1 MNNILSILTGIAM
14 IGASALTLE
23 GVNKVTDGDFY
34 LASVK
39 YLAQESTNVPGG
51 ESVFS
56 GDSTISI
63 PATSATQETTQFNIP
78 LLPNGGTPTDFQN
91 QIQKTQTPNMMQNQP
106 GSFEVFEK
114 NQKVFNTIR
123 QPLKGVTNESFEEN
137 NDDSERNE
145 IDREQIQRSIKDIS
159 RFRTELKNT
168 LRQIKK
174 QASPADL
181 EELTKIQAEVDQVY
195 STLSNTSDSSSAV
208 EAMQSFHEGEYWDK
222 VNKIRTRVQIPQE
235 LKRFQ
240 QSFKRVDKT
249 LQAKAVQSLGLNI
262 DKAKQEVA
270 EMKQLANN
278 VQSQYDSGSY
288 EEAGESMRD
297 LHENGQPGDI
307 ESTIAR
313 VRDIKSTL
321 KRVKDTEV
329 RTAAEEVLQEVID
342 KFNNGEYRDARETL
356 DQYSNDLMKMLN
368 QFAKAKTLNRS
379 ASKNQI
385 QNLGNLIEKKLQE
398 IDVKQG
404 QTQES
409 SAEFNQ

>member
-91 QIQKTQTPNMMQNQP
+91 QIQKTQTPNMMQNHP
-106 GSFEVFEK
+106 VSFEVFEK

-356 DQYSNDLMKMLN
+356 DEYSDDLMNLIN
-368 QFAKAKTLNRS
+368 QFARAKTLNRNT
-379 ASKNQI
+379 SKNQI
-385 QNLGNLIEKKLQE
+385 ENLGNLIEKKLQE

-404 QTQES
+404 QNQES
-409 SAEFNQ
+409 SAGSNQ

>member
-1 MNNILSILTGIAM
+1 MKCS
-14 IGASALTLE
+14 
-23 GVNKVTDGDFY
+23 
-34 LASVK
+34 
-39 YLAQESTNVPGG
+39 
-51 ESVFS
+51 
-56 GDSTISI
+56 
-63 PATSATQETTQFNIP
+63 
-78 LLPNGGTPTDFQN
+78 
-91 QIQKTQTPNMMQNQP
+91 
-106 GSFEVFEK
+106 K

-297 LHENGQPGDI
+297 LHENGQPAI
-307 ESTIAR
+307 
-313 VRDIKSTL
+313 
-321 KRVKDTEV
+321 
-329 RTAAEEVLQEVID
+329 
-342 KFNNGEYRDARETL
+342 
-356 DQYSNDLMKMLN
+356 
-368 QFAKAKTLNRS
+368 
-379 ASKNQI
+379 
-385 QNLGNLIEKKLQE
+385 
-398 IDVKQG
+398 
-404 QTQES
+404 
-409 SAEFNQ
+409 

>member
-106 GSFEVFEK
+106 VSFEVFEK

-356 DQYSNDLMKMLN
+356 DEYSDDLMNLIN
-368 QFAKAKTLNRS
+368 QFARAKTLNRNT
-379 ASKNQI
+379 SKNQI
-385 QNLGNLIEKKLQE
+385 ENLGNLIEKKLQE

-404 QTQES
+404 QNQES
-409 SAEFNQ
+409 SAGSNQ